1 MDIELWVDPICPWCW
16 VTARW
21 LIDEVAPARALH
33 ITWRPFSLL
42 VKNATT
48 TDSPYF
54 TSLERSYGLLRVMEA
69 VRAHDGERSLQRLY
83 LAYGTRIHHRRDT
96 FFDVGDA
103 LAEAGL
109 DRAYADALTQPQW
122 DEPLLRQ
129 HHAGLALV
137 GNDVGTPILAV
148 PDADGTPCG
157 IYGPIITRVPGAA
170 DALRLWDGVVACV
183 STEGFWE
190 LKRTRTVRP
199 DPGPEPVAI

>member
-1 MDIELWVDPICPWCW
+1 MDIELWVDPVCPWCW

-21 LIDEVAPARALH
+21 LVDEVAAARDLR

-42 VKNATT
+42 VKNATP

-54 TSLERSYGLLRVMEA
+54 AALERSYGLLRVMEA
-69 VRAHDGERSLQRLY
+69 VRAGDGERALQRLY

-103 LAEAGL
+103 LADAGL
-109 DRAYADALTQPQW
+109 DRAYADALTDERW
-122 DEPLLRQ
+122 DGPLLRQ
-129 HHAGLALV
+129 HHDGLALV
-137 GNDVGTPILAV
+137 GDDVGTPILAV
-148 PDADGTPCG
+148 PGDDGARFG
-157 IYGPIITRVPGAA
+157 IYGPIITRVPDTEA
-170 DALRLWDGVVACV
+170 ALRLWDGVVACV

-199 DPGPEPVAI
+199 DPGPEPVSA